1 MDWFLY
7 DWFYVMK
14 ELKALAKFT
23 KLFLLPNR
31 EFHHINR
38 KMFIIDTEEQRLD
51 HRLKMRQEF
60 L

>member
-1 MDWFLY
+1 
-7 DWFYVMK
+7 MK

>member
-1 MDWFLY
+1 
-7 DWFYVMK
+7 MK
-14 ELKALAKFT
+14 ELKVLDKFT

-38 KMFIIDTEEQRLD
+38 KIFIIDTEEQRLH